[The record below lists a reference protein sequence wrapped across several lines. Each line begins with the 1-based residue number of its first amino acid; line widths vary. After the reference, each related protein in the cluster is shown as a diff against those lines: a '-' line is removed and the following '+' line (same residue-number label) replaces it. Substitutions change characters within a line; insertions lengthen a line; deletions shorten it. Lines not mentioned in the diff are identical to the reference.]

1 MDTQQISFH
10 ELSALSKTNPTG
22 VAFKVVLSVI
32 PGGGCRLFVNYR
44 HHCLFVVDE
53 DGEPKYFPSVEI
65 ALIEI
70 ATIDGIDH
78 HVTVDI
84 ISLLPR
90 PMSRSWSSTVPGIV
104 STTWHTE
111 LASSQHS

>member
-1 MDTQQISFH
+1 M
-10 ELSALSKTNPTG
+10 
-22 VAFKVVLSVI
+22 
-32 PGGGCRLFVNYR
+32 FVNYR
-44 HHCLFVVDE
+44 NHCLFVVDKE
-53 DGEPKYFPSVEI
+53 GEPKYFPSVEI
-65 ALIEI
+65 ALIEM

-90 PMSRSWSSTVPGIV
+90 PMSRSRSSTIPGKV

-111 LASSQHS
+111 LASSQHF

>member
-1 MDTQQISFH
+1 MDTQQISFR

-53 DGEPKYFPSVEI
+53 EGEPKFFPSVEI
-65 ALIEI
+65 ALIDL

-90 PMSRSWSSTVPGIV
+90 PMSRIRFPTMPTKA

-111 LASSQHS
+111 LANTQHS